1 MNDTVTTPY
10 ELLGGAAPLRS
21 LVDRFYDVMDSA
33 PEARELR
40 AMHGADLGEARE
52 LRAMH
57 GPDLAPM
64 RDKLYE
70 FMSGWL
76 GGPPLYSQRT
86 GSVCITRAHAP
97 FPIDAAARD
106 QWLWCMQRAMDDVAA
121 PAAMREMVAKPLER
135 MADFLRNR

>member
-10 ELLGGAAPLRS
+10 ELLGGAEPLRR

-40 AMHGADLGEARE
+40 AMHGADLG
-52 LRAMH
+52 
-57 GPDLAPM
+57 PM

-106 QWLWCMQRAMDDVAA
+106 QWLWCMQRAMDDIGA
-121 PAAMREMVAKPLER
+121 PAPMREMVAKPLER

>member
-10 ELLGGAAPLRS
+10 ELLGGAEPLRQ
-21 LVDRFYDVMDSA
+21 LVDRFYDVMDAA

-40 AMHGADLGEARE
+40 DMHGADLG
-52 LRAMH
+52 
-57 GPDLAPM
+57 PM

-70 FMSGWL
+70 FLSGWL

-97 FPIDAAARD
+97 FPIDAVARD
-106 QWLWCMQRAMDDVAA
+106 QWLWCMQRAMDDAA
-121 PAAMREMVAKPLER
+121 VPAPMREMVAKPLER

>member
-1 MNDTVTTPY
+1 
-10 ELLGGAAPLRS
+10 
-21 LVDRFYDVMDSA
+21 MDSA
-33 PEARELR
+33 PEAKALR
-40 AMHGADLGEARE
+40 DMHGADLG
-52 LRAMH
+52 
-57 GPDLAPM
+57 PM

-106 QWLWCMQRAMDDVAA
+106 QWLWCMQRAMDDIDA